1 MAAHDEQIGQRAGYE
16 QAMQVL
22 RQSAIAHFGK
32 AKHTLDDPDR
42 MFDPGPHFGFGAV
55 FGPLDF
61 IANTTV
67 TVAAICEI
75 LGLGR
80 MLLDHRPLAAIR
92 LVTFAPTELKVQLT
106 PRPVSRAQKGRS
118 HRPISAHD
126 ADTVALIGSSRP
138 RWQ

>member
-1 MAAHDEQIGQRAGYE
+1 MAARDEQIGERAGHD
-16 QAMQVL
+16 QAMRVL
-22 RQSAIAHFGK
+22 FEPAIAHLGK
-32 AKHTLDDPDR
+32 AKHSLDNPDR
-42 MFDPGPHFGFGAV
+42 MFDLGPHFGFGAV

-106 PRPVSRAQKGRS
+106 PRPVSRA
-118 HRPISAHD
+118 
-126 ADTVALIGSSRP
+126 
-138 RWQ
+138 